1 MTERKNRCPK
11 YDVLIDSY
19 VVNEFVEVGFLG
31 LIRDS
36 NSSFE
41 KHIAKSCHAP
51 PYKLNAL
58 RRIGKHLTSR

>member
-1 MTERKNRCPK
+1 MTESKNSCPK

-19 VVNEFVEVGFLG
+19 IENEFVEVEFLG
-31 LIRDS
+31 LIRDTKLE
-36 NSSFE
+36 FE
-41 KHIAKSCHAP
+41 KYIAKSCHAP

>member
-36 NSSFE
+36 NSSL
-41 KHIAKSCHAP
+41 KNI
-51 PYKLNAL
+51 
-58 RRIGKHLTSR
+58 